1 MLGRTWQ
8 ARRRPTVVP
17 GEPAQPICL
26 PLLGRADVVQQRLD
40 GRARIVRIEGT
51 QRLQRQA
58 IRTVGIRALGVP
70 VCNRRQNGS
79 ASAASRRVKDVSD
92 VPLLVD
98 TLMLET
104 W

>member
-8 ARRRPTVVP
+8 AGRRPTVVP

-58 IRTVGIRALGVP
+58 IRTFGIRSLDVP
-70 VCNRRQNGS
+70 VCNHRQNGS
-79 ASAASRRVKDVSD
+79 ASAASRRVKDVRN

-98 TLMLET
+98 TLVLET

>member
-1 MLGRTWQ
+1 M
-8 ARRRPTVVP
+8 
-17 GEPAQPICL
+17 
-26 PLLGRADVVQQRLD
+26 QQRLD

-58 IRTVGIRALGVP
+58 IRTAGIRSLGVR

-79 ASAASRRVKDVSD
+79 ASAASRRVKDVRN

-98 TLMLET
+98 TLVLET